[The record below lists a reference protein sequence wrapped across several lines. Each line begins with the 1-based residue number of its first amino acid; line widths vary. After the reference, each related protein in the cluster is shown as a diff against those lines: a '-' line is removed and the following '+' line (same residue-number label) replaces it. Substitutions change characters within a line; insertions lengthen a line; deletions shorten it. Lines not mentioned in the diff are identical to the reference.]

1 MSSVKIT
8 LFQKDLSQ
16 PVSPEQRSKLSKE
29 KSDFL
34 ILPLYFPGGGNGSPE
49 SLASRSKSFLDEVFA
64 VSEVYKGAI
73 LGGAMFRRDDEG
85 QLRLSV
91 PIVQNVVLVDWY
103 DVKSLSSEDS
113 PAVPGNGE
121 DSLIL
126 GGFRFGI
133 FAGKEINDAARLDRL
148 RSDRV
153 NLAFHLDAVSEN
165 GSNYSQDLK
174 DYADLSLKYGIFLI
188 RSSGYGTPFGK
199 KRIGRSLLST
209 PTGVTWKVAETE
221 QEKEIIKTVNINGI
235 NGLF

>member
-1 MSSVKIT
+1 MTSVKIT

-16 PVSPEQRSKLSKE
+16 PVGPEQRSKLSKE

-34 ILPLYFPGGGNGSPE
+34 LLPLYFPGGGSGTPE
-49 SLASRSKSFLDEVFA
+49 SLASRSKTLLDEVLA
-64 VSEVYKGAI
+64 LSEVYKGAI
-73 LGGAMFRRDDEG
+73 LGGGMFRRDEDDK
-85 QLRLSV
+85 LRFSI

-103 DVKSLSSEDS
+103 DVKNLHPEDS

-121 DSLIL
+121 SSLIL

-133 FAGKEINDAARLDRL
+133 LAGKEIEDEKVFDRL
-148 RSDRV
+148 KSENI
-153 NLAFHLDAVSEN
+153 NLAFHLDAVE
-165 GSNYSQDLK
+165 GSGSDYNNDLK
-174 DYADLSLKYGIFLI
+174 KYAEISSKYGIFVL
-188 RSSGYGTPFGK
+188 RSSGYGSPFGK